1 MLLGEG
7 DGSLGDRGRF
17 FVSSKE
23 ETKEETKNRPLSPKE
38 LSPVS
43 YMLVVQQGALSR
55 SMPGR
60 PVAVFF

>member
-23 ETKEETKNRPLSPKE
+23 ETKNRPLSPKE
-38 LSPVS
+38 PSPSSLVCL
-43 YMLVVQQGALSR
+43 YMLVMQQGALGR

-60 PVAVFF
+60 PVTVFF